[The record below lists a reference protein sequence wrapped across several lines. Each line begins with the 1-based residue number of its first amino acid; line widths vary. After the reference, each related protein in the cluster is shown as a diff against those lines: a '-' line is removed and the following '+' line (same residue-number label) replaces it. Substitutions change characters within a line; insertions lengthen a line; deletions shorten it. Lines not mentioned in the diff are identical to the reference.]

1 MLQCTRNPKGL
12 LQVSS
17 NPYLAL
23 PTKKRPLTD
32 MEYSD
37 LEDISPG
44 ELSSDFESWPT
55 TPDTPETAT
64 PAMDF
69 THPSL
74 GFWAAPLKSNDV
86 SKPAGAVVSDEH
98 QQVSDLQMLSP
109 TLSPPAYLE
118 EHPLVGVEQSQ
129 VPYAFG
135 EEKIQNVVQEPC
147 ISRSSWPG

>member
-1 MLQCTRNPKGL
+1 
-12 LQVSS
+12 
-17 NPYLAL
+17 
-23 PTKKRPLTD
+23 

-44 ELSSDFESWPT
+44 GLSSDIDSCPT

-74 GFWAAPLKSNDV
+74 GFWAAPLKSNDA
-86 SKPAGAVVSDEH
+86 SKPAGTVVSDEH
-98 QQVSDLQMLSP
+98 PVSDLEILSP
-109 TLSPPAYLE
+109 TLPPSSYLE
-118 EHPLVGVEQSQ
+118 EHPLVEVEQSQ

-135 EEKIQNVVQEPC
+135 EEKIQDGVVQEPC
-147 ISRSSWPG
+147 ISRSSWSG